1 MTVLGKGARALKG
14 VRPGKAGAGTGAGT
28 GAGAGARKEEEVV
41 AFGES
46 TI

>member
-28 GAGAGARKEEEVV
+28 GAGARKEEEVV